1 MNGNIRDLEPFE
13 REWLDEAAEPIRA
26 LRAVRSACPPLHLLR
41 AGLADALPGD
51 LQSALT
57 IHIDGCAACRMLQE
71 GLRELPPPAEASAEE
86 MRRILQRVRSAP
98 GAEPRRRA
106 GIATW
111 LAWRPATAATALLV
125 AAAAGAWYLSAP
137 ANPLPVSPG
146 APNPAQAAGPQATA
160 DRPLPQPLPPRG
172 PAIDKPPVRMSLAV
186 LTWRGEGE
194 DTQRLM
200 AAIAPAFDAYRAD
213 RFAEA
218 AALLEQLGPVYPDA
232 VEIPFYLG
240 VSRLLMGDAAG
251 ATTALE
257 SAVPVADRTF
267 EADVS
272 WYLGIALAR
281 AGRDAEAR
289 ARFSGLC
296 RGASEYRARACAAVR
311 ELDTSQPSS

>member
-1 MNGNIRDLEPFE
+1 MSWNIRDLEPFE
-13 REWLDEAAEPIRA
+13 REWLGEAAEPIRA
-26 LRAVRSACPPLHLLR
+26 LRAARSACPPLPLLR

-57 IHIDGCAACRMLQE
+57 IHIDGCAACRMVQE
-71 GLRELPPPAEASAEE
+71 GLRELPPPAEASADEL
-86 MRRILQRVRSAP
+86 RRILERVRSAP
-98 GAEPRRRA
+98 SAGRRKRA
-106 GIATW
+106 GIAAW
-111 LAWRPATAATALLV
+111 LAWCPALAATALLV
-125 AAAAGAWYLSAP
+125 AAAAGTWYVSVP
-137 ANPLPVSPG
+137 AGPAPVSP
-146 APNPAQAAGPQATA
+146 ATSVPAQAAGPLATA
-160 DRPLPQPLPPRG
+160 DRPLPQPLPQRG
-172 PAIDKPPVRMSLAV
+172 PAIDKPPVRMALAV

-194 DTQRLM
+194 DAQRLM

-218 AALLEQLGPVYPDA
+218 AALLEKLGADHPDA

-251 ATTALE
+251 ATTALQ
-257 SAVPVADRTF
+257 SAVPLADRTF

-281 AGRDAEAR
+281 TGRDAEAR

-311 ELDTSQPSS
+311 ELDTPPPSS